1 MFRITRDPSSGSF
14 IQRLAKITVMV
25 LRSPLTWTW
34 SVLWQHICPW
44 CVFVLHSL
52 ERHCVCT
59 AQSREALKKR
69 LDNTIE
75 DVISA
80 YTVLVRKPKEKTPVR
95 RHVAQ
100 V

>member
-1 MFRITRDPSSGSF
+1 M
-14 IQRLAKITVMV
+14 
-25 LRSPLTWTW
+25 
-34 SVLWQHICPW
+34 
-44 CVFVLHSL
+44 
-52 ERHCVCT
+52 CT

-80 YTVLVRKPKEKTPVR
+80 YKVLVRKPKGKTPVHR
-95 RHVAQ
+95 RIAQ